1 MSIYSVS
8 LNTLEWYL
16 LRIPTIN
23 KQPVVNAEMANVK
36 NSNNTQRA
44 VQMAPD
50 ERRQQLLGIA
60 IHVFATKGIDGARHG
75 DVARAAGVSIPTVHA
90 YFKTRNDLVSAVLD
104 AVKRYIIED
113 TITPFTSGPTFDER
127 MLRSG
132 RHLMDTVPA
141 NSDYFKIWVMWNA
154 YFADPFREQYLR
166 FEEAAVDGL
175 CQVLTGNLDAVQ
187 DAKMREKALV
197 FLGLA
202 IFLTQMILR
211 GESIERQEHF
221 VENVVQTVRIWI

>member
-1 MSIYSVS
+1 
-8 LNTLEWYL
+8 
-16 LRIPTIN
+16 
-23 KQPVVNAEMANVK
+23 MANVRSHK
-36 NSNNTQRA
+36 NTQRA
-44 VQMAPD
+44 AQMVPD
-50 ERRQQLLGIA
+50 ERRQQLLSTA
-60 IHVFATKGIDGARHG
+60 IQVFATKGIDGARHG

-104 AVKRYIIED
+104 AVKNYIIDD
-113 TITPFTSGPTFDER
+113 TISPFTSGPTFDER

-154 YFADPFREQYLR
+154 YFGDPFREQYLQ
-166 FEEAAVDGL
+166 FEEEAVEGL
-175 CQVLTGNLDAVQ
+175 CQVLAGSSEAGQ
-187 DAKMREKALV
+187 DDKMREKALV

-202 IFLTQMILR
+202 IFLTPMILR
-211 GESIERQEHF
+211 GESMERQEHF